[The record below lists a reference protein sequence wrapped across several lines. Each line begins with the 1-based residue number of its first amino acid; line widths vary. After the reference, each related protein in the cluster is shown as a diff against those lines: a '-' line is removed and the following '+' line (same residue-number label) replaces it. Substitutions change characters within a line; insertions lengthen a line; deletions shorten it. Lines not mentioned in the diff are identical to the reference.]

1 MSNITNYYIVLIFIN
16 LNEIH
21 KLYIEYIIIQISFS
35 PNKQQSLSKSQDRPA
50 AASVRATPGDL
61 ARDPPHSNTPEQLI
75 LKRKLHETVNVILE
89 NSYPYKK

>member
-50 AASVRATPGDL
+50 AASPPYEQLPATWRATHPTPT
-61 ARDPPHSNTPEQLI
+61 DPN
-75 LKRKLHETVNVILE
+75 N
-89 NSYPYKK
+89 